1 MLAVAFALL
10 RDAWA
15 ALPRSLLLMEV
26 TSLPAVPVADLLE
39 EVLLWLLWAARDS
52 EAAAL
57 AVPAEDLR
65 DVVEVPEALL
75 PEAAALLR
83 LTVDSEE
90 RRVVPDCW
98 AALWLAPELRLTVDS
113 EDLLVVPDCCWA
125 EERLPEDCTAD
136 PLLRETEPDWPDT
149 LAALEREA
157 ADERETLEE
166 DAELSREEL
175 TLVLEDL
182 VAELPEVPVALRL
195 ACALSASGVKDIAIA
210 RTLTNRVLT
219 KVFIRL
225 IDIIFFGD

>member
-39 EVLLWLLWAARDS
+39 EVLLWAARDS

-83 LTVDSEE
+83 LTVDSAE
-90 RRVVPDCW
+90 RRVVPDCCAG
-98 AALWLAPELRLTVDS
+98 AALCLALELLFTVVE
-113 EDLLVVPDCCWA
+113 EDLLVLPDCCWA
-125 EERLPEDCTAD
+125 EERLPEDCTAEA
-136 PLLRETEPDWPDT
+136 LLRETEPDWPDT

-182 VAELPEVPVALRL
+182 VAELPEEPVALRL

-225 IDIIFFGD
+225 IY

>member
-15 ALPRSLLLMEV
+15 ARPRSLLLMEV

-125 EERLPEDCTAD
+125 EERLDEPEDC
-136 PLLRETEPDWPDT
+136 
-149 LAALEREA
+149 
-157 ADERETLEE
+157 
-166 DAELSREEL
+166 
-175 TLVLEDL
+175 
-182 VAELPEVPVALRL
+182 
-195 ACALSASGVKDIAIA
+195 
-210 RTLTNRVLT
+210 
-219 KVFIRL
+219 
-225 IDIIFFGD
+225 

>member
-1 MLAVAFALL
+1 M
-10 RDAWA
+10 
-15 ALPRSLLLMEV
+15 MEV
-26 TSLPAVPVADLLE
+26 ASLPAVPVADLRE
-39 EVLLWLLWAARDS
+39 
-52 EAAAL
+52 
-57 AVPAEDLR
+57 
-65 DVVEVPEALL
+65 VVEVPEALL
-75 PEAAALLR
+75 PEEAAALLR
-83 LTVDSEE
+83 LTVDSAE
-90 RRVVPDCW
+90 RRVVPDCCAG
-98 AALWLAPELRLTVDS
+98 AALCLALELLFTVVE
-113 EDLLVVPDCCWA
+113 EDLLVLPDCCWA
-125 EERLPEDCTAD
+125 EERLDEPEDCWAAEA
-136 PLLRETEPDWPDT
+136 LLREPDWPDT

-210 RTLTNRVLT
+210 RTLTIRVLI